1 MGSKSRGSSKT
12 APEVHDLADD
22 DDAIQFSAE
31 AESRQPSLALSVRAR
46 EGSMVLA
53 KTPSM
58 ALSVRDGSMALS
70 EKVDDEPGIRTD
82 RRFR

>member
-1 MGSKSRGSSKT
+1 
-12 APEVHDLADD
+12 
-22 DDAIQFSAE
+22 
-31 AESRQPSLALSVRAR
+31 
-46 EGSMVLA
+46 MVLA

-82 RRFR
+82 PRFR